1 VGDRLTWLG
10 HATVLVELDGAAVLT
25 DPLLRPRVAHL
36 RRHAPA
42 PRTPARVDAILIS
55 HLHRDHL
62 DLPSLAR
69 LDPAAP
75 VVVPRGGA
83 RVLRRSGREVLEV
96 TAGEAVELA
105 GLRIGATAA
114 VHDGRRSPLS
124 RPVDALGY
132 VVAARRRVYF
142 AGDTARFDAMAE
154 LAGMDVALLP
164 ISGWGPRLGPGHMD
178 PQDAAAAV
186 ALLRPRLAIPIH
198 WGTFA
203 ALGRGRRA
211 RGDAWEPARAFAAR
225 VAEVAPAVAVC
236 LLAPGES
243 TPIPTRAA
251 ARAAAGSPPSG
262 RSRSRGR
269 SGR

>member
-1 VGDRLTWLG
+1 MEQSAGDRLTWLG
-10 HATVLVELDGAAVLT
+10 HATVLVELGGAAVLT

-42 PRTPARVDAILIS
+42 PRTPSRVDAILIS

-83 RVLRRSGREVLEV
+83 RVLRRSGREVVEV
-96 TAGEAVELA
+96 TVGETVELA
-105 GLRIGATAA
+105 GLRFRAMPA

-124 RPVDALGY
+124 RPVDAIGY
-132 VVAARRRVYF
+132 AIEGRRRVYF

-154 LAGMDVALLP
+154 LAGMDAALLP
-164 ISGWGPRLGPGHMD
+164 IWGWGPRLGPGHMN
-178 PQDAAAAV
+178 PREAAEAV

-198 WGTFA
+198 WGTFLPLA
-203 ALGRGRRA
+203 RGRRERDA
-211 RGDAWEPARAFAAR
+211 AWEPARAFAAR
-225 VAEVAPAVAVC
+225 VAEVAPAVGVR
-236 LLAPGES
+236 LLAPGAS
-243 TPIPTRAA
+243 AVLA
-251 ARAAAGSPPSG
+251 
-262 RSRSRGR
+262 
-269 SGR
+269 